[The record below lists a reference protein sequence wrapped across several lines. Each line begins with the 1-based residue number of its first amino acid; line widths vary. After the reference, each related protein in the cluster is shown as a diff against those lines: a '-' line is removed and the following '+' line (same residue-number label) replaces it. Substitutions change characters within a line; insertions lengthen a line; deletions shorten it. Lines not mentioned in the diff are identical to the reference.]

1 MKKEVKCS
9 CLKVALHGLWTRNS
23 SDVKLSDAP
32 VECCHPST
40 SPGHSAPSIK
50 QAASRFSFGFT
61 QFSVRDEEEG
71 DKEEKE
77 GEGEGEETAKQTK
90 AKHKGTRRYV
100 ELPCNPCLMVRFERE
115 DNEETEEERAET
127 SRHVGYW
134 HLLQQLFS
142 LLSASTSSSLSFQ
155 LLNKLFL
162 VVNPLNG
169 GITLLLH
176 FLETECTSHQRLFF
190 LTSLLPRMAE
200 RALLLPILFDGSSSS
215 HSSQQKE
222 RKAVEGEG
230 EVGGEGER
238 GGWIPLL
245 QRQEEGAVTL
255 TQLQISCLLCHA
267 FFGSFPGRSHGE
279 NWNGASRWSTYP
291 SFNFSYFF
299 LAGATTNGEE
309 RAVRPHQLHKLRMFL
324 NYFERVTTFGT
335 TCVFAVPSSCSA
347 SLQSAS
353 CSCSSDV
360 QVVKEEER
368 KETRKEA
375 IKQYETAH
383 KQEKEKEKEENEGA
397 QNIERGQEG
406 NEQEKEKTEE
416 MEAQAKRATAQNEE
430 KERERRIKEG
440 MKRLSRG
447 RVSFRRKVLHKREV
461 PRWRKSRNPLSE
473 VRIFDEG
480 RIEDSGFGVLQ
491 ADFANRFLGGGVLH
505 QGCVQEEIRFSTNP
519 ELIAGMLL
527 CEAMQD
533 NEAIVMKGAEQYSE
547 YSGYGHGLKYEGSV
561 YDKTPRDRAGRREIE
576 IVAMDATQFF
586 DPSKQWQDELIHRE
600 LNKAFI
606 AFAERP
612 TPSSPFVLRPLS
624 AVATGHWGCGVFRG
638 NKELKSMLQWMA
650 ASEAGRPL
658 FYFTFGAKGE
668 TAFVEALAEVVRLA
682 EMQGMTVGQ
691 LYKWVLKYCQS
702 YSKASQAGS
711 SSTPPSSLFAFLQQ
725 ALSIIGNSTCF
736 VFLFRCWSKLVDG
749 FIQEVRGMEAK
760 EQSLVEWGEGDGI
773 PLKKNKFS
781 SAKLLILYLSL
792 YSNT

>member
-1 MKKEVKCS
+1 MKKEVKCG
-9 CLKVALHGLWTRNS
+9 CLTVALHGLWTRTT

-32 VECCHPST
+32 FECCHPST
-40 SPGHSAPSIK
+40 SPGHPASSTK

-61 QFSVRDEEEG
+61 QFSVRDEEER

-77 GEGEGEETAKQTK
+77 GEGEGEETSKQTK
-90 AKHKGTRRYV
+90 ANHKGRKRYV

-115 DNEETEEERAET
+115 DKEEEEPAAT

-142 LLSASTSSSLSFQ
+142 LLSASTSSSLSFR
-155 LLNKLFL
+155 LLNQLFL

-169 GITLLLH
+169 GMTLLLH
-176 FLETECTSHQRLFF
+176 FLETECTAHQRRFF

-200 RALLLPILFDGSSSS
+200 RALLLPTLFDGSSSS

-222 RKAVEGEG
+222 RKGEG
-230 EVGGEGER
+230 EGGEGER

-279 NWNGASRWSTYP
+279 NWNGSSRWSTYP

-353 CSCSSDV
+353 CSGV
-360 QVVKEEER
+360 QVVKEEGG

-375 IKQYETAH
+375 IEQYEKAQ
-383 KQEKEKEKEENEGA
+383 KQEKAKEKEENDGA

-406 NEQEKEKTEE
+406 SEQEKEKTEE
-416 MEAQAKRATAQNEE
+416 MEAQAKRTAQNEE
-430 KERERRIKEG
+430 EEEEENERERRIKEG
-440 MKRLSRG
+440 MERLSRG

-461 PRWRKSRNPLSE
+461 PRWSKSKNPLSE

-480 RIEDSGFGVLQ
+480 RIEDAGFGVLQ

-505 QGCVQEEIRFSTNP
+505 QGCVQEEIRFTTNP

-547 YSGYGHGLKYEGSV
+547 YSGYGLGLKYEGNV

-586 DPSKQWQDELIHRE
+586 DTSKQWQDELIHRE

-624 AVATGHWGCGVFRG
+624 AIATGHWGCGVFRG
-638 NKELKSMLQWMA
+638 NKELKSILQWMA

-682 EMQGMTVGQ
+682 ETQGMTVGK

-725 ALSIIGNSTCF
+725 ALS
-736 VFLFRCWSKLVDG
+736 
-749 FIQEVRGMEAK
+749 
-760 EQSLVEWGEGDGI
+760 
-773 PLKKNKFS
+773 
-781 SAKLLILYLSL
+781 
-792 YSNT
+792 